1 MPVKFDYSKSRG
13 RIKELYKTE
22 TEFAKEL
29 GLSTVSLSGRLI
41 NKLNFEQSEMLKIG
55 DLLNIDKED
64 LHIYFFTRQVKKI

>member
-1 MPVKFDYSKSRG
+1 MPVKFDYSKLRG

-29 GLSTVSLSGRLI
+29 GLSTVSLSGRLN

-55 DLLNIDKED
+55 EMLNIDKED
-64 LHIYFFTRQVKKI
+64 LHNYFFTRQIKKT